1 MNRSVWLAGLAY
13 VPDEA
18 GVNAAPSALGHSLWL
33 WWGVALAVALS
44 SIGHALGLVADGGSW
59 LGPIR
64 GLLDLD
70 GEGNLPTWFASA
82 LLLFI
87 ALKLW
92 ESQSV
97 WTQSG
102 RRAAWR
108 WGLLALIAAAMSA
121 EEIVGL
127 HERTVVP
134 LRRLLGAEGVLHFA
148 WVIPGIMLVGLV
160 AALGGRLAWSMP
172 AIARSRMA
180 LGVLLYLLGAIGMEL
195 IAGPLAPAPDQARS
209 APFLFVATIEE
220 TLEMCGLVVS
230 IGAIG
235 ELNAIL
241 RREREPSSK
250 PILMIELP
258 EEEMIDLRS
267 RAS

>member
-1 MNRSVWLAGLAY
+1 M
-13 VPDEA
+13 
-18 GVNAAPSALGHSLWL
+18 
-33 WWGVALAVALS
+33 ALAVVLSSVSHALS
-44 SIGHALGLVADGGSW
+44 FAAVGDPW

-82 LLLFI
+82 LLLFV

-92 ESQSV
+92 ETRSA
-97 WTQSG
+97 WAQSG

-148 WVIPGIMLVGLV
+148 WVIPGIMLVGVV
-160 AALGGRLAWSMP
+160 AALCGRLTWSLP
-172 AIARSRMA
+172 AIVRSRMA

-195 IAGPLAPAPDQARS
+195 VAGPLAPAPDQARS
-209 APFLFVATIEE
+209 AMFLLAATIEE
-220 TLEMCGLVVS
+220 TLEMCGLVVA

-235 ELNAIL
+235 ELNAIV
-241 RREREPSSK
+241 RREHEAGSVPLLR
-250 PILMIELP
+250 IETP
-258 EEEMIDLRS
+258 GEQTIDPRS